1 MIAPITRDVADYLRS
16 FDLAVIFITPA
27 GRIGTAR
34 GLSPASRIS
43 AAWWTQGRAAAESV
57 LVAIGEHHPG
67 TLEGA
72 TRAVLQAAAR
82 LGVVL
87 GEHET
92 VVGSSS
98 SGGPARSTASWARG
112 SSSAACGSL
121 TGRLI
126 GTALT

>member
-72 TRAVLQAAAR
+72 TRAVLQAPAR

-87 GEHET
+87 AR
-92 VVGSSS
+92 
-98 SGGPARSTASWARG
+98 ARSGDRQARRQAG
-112 SSSAACGSL
+112 RGAAARRPAVL
-121 TGRLI
+121 
-126 GTALT
+126 

>member
-82 LGVVL
+82 LDVVL

-92 VVGSSS
+92 VVASSS
-98 SGGPARSTASWARG
+98 DRQARRQAGRGAAARRPAV
-112 SSSAACGSL
+112 L
-121 TGRLI
+121 
-126 GTALT
+126 